1 MLKTIIIDDEVTARN
16 ALRAEIN
23 QHCPALSIIGEFDG
37 VQSGSQ
43 GIDQLQPQLVFLDIR
58 LWDGTG
64 FQLLEKITF
73 KNFNLIFTT
82 AYNEYAVK
90 AFKVNALDYLLKPID
105 SDELITAVEKIMIS
119 REAYP
124 GAGNNDKLLKNP
136 NPVLSKKISLSLT
149 GGITV
154 LNTADI
160 IRVEATGNYSRVF
173 LKQNESLLSAKTLKD
188 FEISLQENGFERV
201 HHSHLINLFH
211 LKKYINKDG
220 SFLEMSDGSVVPLA
234 QRKKA
239 FILSMLDDI
248 SV

>member
-124 GAGNNDKLLKNP
+124 GAGNTDKLLKNP
-136 NPVLSKKISLSLT
+136 NPVLNKKISLSLT

-220 SFLEMSDGSVVPLA
+220 SFLELSDGSVVPLA

>member
-1 MLKTIIIDDEVTARN
+1 MLKTIIIDDEVTARS
-16 ALRAEIN
+16 ALRAEVS

-43 GIDQLQPQLVFLDIR
+43 AIDEMQPDLVFLDIR

-64 FQLLEKITF
+64 FQLLEKITY
-73 KNFNLIFTT
+73 KKFNLIFTT

-105 SDELITAVEKIMIS
+105 CDELVMAVEKVMQTRKEDPI
-119 REAYP
+119 Y
-124 GAGNNDKLLKNP
+124 GNADKFLKHP
-136 NPVLSKKISLSLT
+136 NTILHKKIAVALT

-160 IRVEATGNYSRVF
+160 IRVEATSNYSRIY

-188 FEISLQENGFERV
+188 FELSLQESGFERV

-220 SFLEMSDGSVVPLA
+220 SSLEMSDGSVVPLA

-239 FILSMLDDI
+239 LILSMLDHI